1 MSNPAHE
8 RSRAARLDGATLE
21 QVADFYGRVWHV
33 EADGALF
40 EHTFRDL
47 SDAFRVILGP
57 CEITWWVPDEAG
69 SPPGGGQ
76 PGGVLNP
83 AATTLASP
91 LDEKLPDWIP
101 MQGSCAG
108 AAFASGRPIY
118 SEDRSAGAASEWIA
132 ASAVD
137 GIWAI
142 PLPAPALLDDG
153 DARNPHSIIA
163 IASAT
168 LPAGSAA
175 RALAPETLAF
185 FARVAGKQIER
196 AFWGEQD
203 VVVHEAF
210 AALDTLQADRYRAL
224 DAVADAIRRSL
235 QFEACTI
242 LQSDEA
248 RRVLTVLGTTGIDSR
263 VSRRKMEH
271 PYGFSLS
278 GTVAVEKRILA
289 IEDARTS
296 GRWGSTRLFPDTVE
310 HPDRFQYL
318 GAPLLSDAGELL
330 GVIRLRNKRSP
341 AGRGGP
347 LCLNRLDALRI
358 ERVSKVIAPLM
369 ALMIRETEMSA
380 ALKRIQHDIDMPAT
394 AIRDGAGVLRRRIE
408 HRLTPDLA
416 VVRQRFNSAE
426 PLGRMA
432 ADIELLLQKLEDIE
446 SFGEILLVNSVLMG
460 IFDAEDL
467 PISPQP
473 VLLVRDV
480 VAKLSKM
487 LTPLAREKQ
496 LSGILYNQH
505 TLFAIPA
512 LWLDVRLIEIAL
524 YNLLQN
530 ALKYS
535 NPDTMVVIEGE
546 ATKIDGRPW
555 FAVHVKNQGIGVAD
569 EDAPKIFQRYYRAA
583 KARRRAVT
591 GLGIG
596 LSTAKSIVERHGGRL
611 VLTQKDNPTIFSI
624 LFPES
629 LANRKPE

>member
-1 MSNPAHE
+1 VANPADE
-8 RSRAARLDGATLE
+8 RTPAARLDGATLE
-21 QVADFYGRVWHV
+21 QVADFYSRVWSV
-33 EADGALF
+33 EAEGALF
-40 EHTFRDL
+40 ESTFRDL
-47 SDAFRVILGP
+47 SEAFRVILGP
-57 CEITWWVPDEAG
+57 CEITWWIPDPVGGANG
-69 SPPGGGQ
+69 SGTA
-76 PGGVLNP
+76 GGVLNP
-83 AATTLASP
+83 ASTTLAPP
-91 LDEKLPDWIP
+91 LLERLSDRIG
-101 MQGSCAG
+101 MQDSCAG
-108 AAFASGRPIY
+108 KAFESGRPVY
-118 SEDRSAGAASEWIA
+118 SESGSPGAESDWMAASGAE
-132 ASAVD
+132 

-142 PLPAPALLDDG
+142 PLPAPALLAGD
-153 DARNPHSIIA
+153 DARNPHNIIA
-163 IASAT
+163 VGVAA

-175 RALAPETLAF
+175 GALAPETPAF

-203 VVVHEAF
+203 LVVHEAF

-278 GTVAVEKRILA
+278 GTVAVEKRVLA

-330 GVIRLRNKRSP
+330 GVIRLRNKRPP

-347 LCLNRLDALRI
+347 LCLNRLDTLRI

-394 AIRDGAGVLRRRIE
+394 AIRDGAGVLKRRVE
-408 HRLTPDLA
+408 HRLSPDLA
-416 VVRQRFNSAE
+416 VVRQRYDNAE
-426 PLGRMA
+426 PLGRMG

-496 LSGILYNQH
+496 LSGILYSQH

-546 ATKIDGRPW
+546 ATKIDGKPW
-555 FAVHVKNQGIGVAD
+555 FAVHVKNQGIGVAE
-569 EDAPKIFQRYYRAA
+569 EDSSKIFQRYYRAA

-611 VLTQKDNPTIFSI
+611 ILTQKDNPTIFSI

-629 LANRKPE
+629 LASRKPE